1 MFLVSIMC
9 FCFGCMG
16 ESGDVALILNEEIL
30 IFFPIGRLLS
40 FDLRFFVG
48 GAW

>member
-9 FCFGCMG
+9 FCFGCM
-16 ESGDVALILNEEIL
+16 GDVALILNEEIL

-40 FDLRFFVG
+40 FDLRFLVG